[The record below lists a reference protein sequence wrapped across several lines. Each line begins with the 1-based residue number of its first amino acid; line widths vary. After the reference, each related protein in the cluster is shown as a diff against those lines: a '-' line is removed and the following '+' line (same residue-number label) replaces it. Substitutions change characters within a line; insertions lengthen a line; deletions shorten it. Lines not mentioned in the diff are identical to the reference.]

1 MKVRASCAASALIQS
16 SSSPASGPADCQMA
30 VVMAKKV
37 RPAASLDHGTMTR
50 ASVSLTASGT
60 SHTTA
65 TGAGAAASLSGQCC
79 CAGFP
84 RHCEPT
90 GSMLVPGGTDVPAR
104 SQTRSAT

>member
-1 MKVRASCAASALIQS
+1 MAA
-16 SSSPASGPADCQMA
+16 
-30 VVMAKKV
+30 VMAKKV
-37 RPAASLDHGTMTR
+37 MAYTSLHHGTMTR

-60 SHTTA
+60 SHAAA
-65 TGAGAAASLSGQCC
+65 TEAGAAASLSGDCG

-90 GSMLVPGGTDVPAR
+90 GPMPVLGGTDVPAR